1 MSGVIDEAVR
11 LLSSLTLTTERG
23 ASARGARVHVI
34 VDPEWDESA
43 QCFHVSLLCHAPAIG
58 QPDWRGLP
66 VLFEQ
71 LGALAVPAFAG
82 ATLASSRS
90 ANVAVNGASGRQT
103 TTSIRA
109 PRAIRAAQPT
119 VNEVVAITWLDARG
133 HAVLRDLP
141 GGEYRLVAAA
151 LWVEH
156 RGPVVVPMK
165 LTSADRRL
173 TVSMEPDSPGR
184 VRVTA
189 EVADATLATATA
201 RCSFLDRDNR
211 VVQGGTIE
219 LAPTTSGESHAG
231 RWEGRVALEAT
242 GGFTCQVLRND
253 DQPGATI

>member
-23 ASARGARVHVI
+23 VSVRGERVHVI
-34 VDPEWDESA
+34 VDPEWDEST
-43 QCFHVSLLCHAPAIG
+43 QRFNVSLLCHAPAIG

-71 LGALAVPAFAG
+71 LGAFAAPVFAR
-82 ATLASSRS
+82 ATLASSS
-90 ANVAVNGASGRQT
+90 TANATFNGRGGRQT
-103 TTSIRA
+103 TTSTRA
-109 PRAIRAAQPT
+109 TSAVSAAQST
-119 VNEVVAITWLDARG
+119 RSEVIAIARLDQRG

-141 GGEYRLVAAA
+141 AGEYRLVAAA